1 MLSRSETMTPR
12 PRPPAQMRRSSNSR
26 QNLQLAAQGA
36 SPPPP
41 YASSVTFPMPELSE
55 AVRSRKPSYL
65 GSPMPATLQMVGRS
79 QPSTPDAGAAQDTDW
94 LNEQSREELAELLVK
109 ADDLIKERETE
120 LGVTS
125 AVCKSLLESNVTLKN
140 KHDALVARLP
150 STPRHSPPLSH
161 ASLSVLEYGGHGQDA
176 SFDSNHSNSSRVY
189 LKRHAR
195 RISIS
200 PNDISVLADQNAE
213 LMQKL
218 ETLES
223 EALTADRSGR
233 RALKQLEREL
243 QLLREE
249 LEKTQARS
257 EALEKTAQAG
267 TEKIVEEM
275 WRKKKERE
283 AKFRAMRK
291 NGTASGRSDDGATR
305 DFAPAGFFSKSVVS
319 PSSSVEFPQ
328 DDEDEE
334 GEDSYGAERSFEH
347 PQQVLVAQLLKK
359 IQELED
365 TNTRILHQQSETA
378 DRLHAVQRETE
389 SISKVY
395 ECFSAENGV
404 EWEVVGEDGTKSPM
418 EGTIRF
424 KSFRRS
430 LETQDEG
437 GVDIMSSLA
446 LPRKTRKSVL
456 NLFGAAQHQQNEP
469 VPSSLSLPCGTT
481 FSDLG
486 LGLGS
491 QAPSEYD
498 SDASSPR
505 QTLEAELGSDFVE
518 GAGADP
524 FLDHRRSLYDISFS
538 APDSPSPS
546 PTALHSRSLVGR
558 VSDARAA
565 AARSGSLSNAL
576 QLSVEPASPSAHEH
590 EQDDGTSTE
599 MEMGSVNGRGK
610 ARYRRMSQTLFLRT
624 SRWVDGRF
632 ASTSSSSSSHLAAA
646 AASSTSEGES
656 GGVGGLPSLLPRRL
670 SSALDVVME
679 SFAGAGVGASH
690 HASANPE
697 DALHSPSAT
706 SVMSEAEDNTVVLD
720 DGANQTQEREQE
732 QSKMVRFVLEVWM
745 WLQFAIIIVVFLWA
759 MARRGPK
766 SVLGEGDKRAVV
778 KRRR

>member
-1 MLSRSETMTPR
+1 MLSTSATMNLTPR
-12 PRPPAQMRRSSNSR
+12 PRPPAQLRRSSNSR
-26 QNLQLAAQGA
+26 QQLAQGV

-41 YASSVTFPMPELSE
+41 YASSLAFPMPERPEL
-55 AVRSRKPSYL
+55 VRSRKPSYL
-65 GSPMPATLQMVGRS
+65 GSALPATLQMVSRS
-79 QPSTPDAGAAQDTDW
+79 QPSTPNAGAEQDQDTDW

-150 STPRHSPPLSH
+150 PTPRASPPPLH
-161 ASLSVLEYGGHGQDA
+161 ASLSISEDGGHGQDA
-176 SFDSNHSNSSRVY
+176 SSDSNHSVY
-189 LKRHAR
+189 FKRHTR

-213 LMQKL
+213 LMDKL
-218 ETLES
+218 QNLES
-223 EALTADRSGR
+223 EALTADRTGR

-257 EALEKTAQAG
+257 EALEQTAQAG

-291 NGTASGRSDDGATR
+291 NGTTGRSADGTVR
-305 DFAPAGFFSKSVVS
+305 DFAPAGFFSKTALS
-319 PSSSVEFPQ
+319 PSSSVEFPRN
-328 DDEDEE
+328 DDEEE
-334 GEDSYGAERSFEH
+334 EDSYGAEHSFEH
-347 PQQVLVAQLLKK
+347 PQQALVAQLLGK
-359 IQELED
+359 IQELEE

-404 EWEVVGEDGTKSPM
+404 EWEVVGEDGIKSPM

-430 LETQDEG
+430 LEVPDEEG
-437 GVDIMSSLA
+437 NVDLVSSFA

-456 NLFGAAQHQQNEP
+456 DLFGAAQQQQNESGVSMSGFP
-469 VPSSLSLPCGTT
+469 PSDPATGSEIYPLRYDLS
-481 FSDLG
+481 D
-486 LGLGS
+486 LGS

-498 SDASSPR
+498 SDATPP
-505 QTLEAELGSDFVE
+505 QTLQAELGSDFLYR
-518 GAGADP
+518 AGADP

-538 APDSPSPS
+538 APDSPSPTPS
-546 PTALHSRSLVGR
+546 PTHNRSLVGR
-558 VSDARAA
+558 VAA
-565 AARSGSLSNAL
+565 VRGASVSSSHGNAL
-576 QLSVEPASPSAHEH
+576 QLNVEPASPPPP
-590 EQDDGTSTE
+590 DDSTE
-599 MEMGSVNGRGK
+599 TETGSLPGRSK
-610 ARYRRMSQTLFLRT
+610 DRNRRMSQTLFLRT

-632 ASTSSSSSSHLAAA
+632 STTSSSSSHFADVSDGSDMALE
-646 AASSTSEGES
+646 STPRR
-656 GGVGGLPSLLPRRL
+656 GVVGLPSLLPRRL

-679 SFAGAGVGASH
+679 SFAGPA
-690 HASANPE
+690 HARIEDSALP
-697 DALHSPSAT
+697 SPSAT
-706 SVMSEAEDNTVVLD
+706 SMVSEVEDNTVVLD
-720 DGANQTQEREQE
+720 AQDGEGQQTQAQTK
-732 QSKMVRFVLEVWM
+732 QAALVRFVLELWM
-745 WLQFAIIIVVFLWA
+745 WLQFGIIIVVFLWA
-759 MARRGPK
+759 MAKRGPK
-766 SVLGEGDKRAVV
+766 SVLGE
-778 KRRR
+778 

>member
-12 PRPPAQMRRSSNSR
+12 PRPPAQMRRTSNNSR

-41 YASSVTFPMPELSE
+41 YASSATFPMAELPEL
-55 AVRSRKPSYL
+55 VRSRKPSYL

-79 QPSTPDAGAAQDTDW
+79 QPPTPDGAAEQDTDW

-150 STPRHSPPLSH
+150 PTPRHSPPPSH
-161 ASLSVLEYGGHGQDA
+161 ASLSTLEYGGHGQDA

-189 LKRHAR
+189 FKRHAR

-223 EALTADRSGR
+223 EALTADRTGR

-243 QLLREE
+243 QLLRDE

-257 EALEKTAQAG
+257 EALEKTAQVG

-291 NGTASGRSDDGATR
+291 NGTAGRSVDGGAVR
-305 DFAPAGFFSKSVVS
+305 DFAPAGFFSKSVLS
-319 PSSSVEFPQ
+319 PSSSVEFPR
-328 DDEDEE
+328 DDDDEE
-334 GEDSYGAERSFEH
+334 GEDSYGAEHSFEH
-347 PQQVLVAQLLKK
+347 PQQALVAQLLGK

-365 TNTRILHQQSETA
+365 TNARIIHQQSETA
-378 DRLHAVQRETE
+378 DKLHAVQRETE

-437 GVDIMSSLA
+437 GLDMLSSLA
-446 LPRKTRKSVL
+446 LPRKARKSVL
-456 NLFGAAQHQQNEP
+456 DLFGAASQQQNEP
-469 VPSSLSLPCGTT
+469 GPQSSDT
-481 FSDLG
+481 FSSATGSEIHPLRYDLSDLG

-505 QTLEAELGSDFVE
+505 QTLQAELGSDFVE

-538 APDSPSPS
+538 APDSSPSPS
-546 PTALHSRSLVGR
+546 PTATHNRSLVGR

-565 AARSGSLSNAL
+565 AARSSAPNAL
-576 QLSVEPASPSAHEH
+576 QLSVEPASPSAHE
-590 EQDDGTSTE
+590 QDDGTSTE
-599 MEMGSVNGRGK
+599 TETGSLNERSKV
-610 ARYRRMSQTLFLRT
+610 RYRRMSQTLFLRT

-632 ASTSSSSSSHLAAA
+632 GST
-646 AASSTSEGES
+646 
-656 GGVGGLPSLLPRRL
+656 GVVGLPSLLPRRL

-679 SFAGAGVGASH
+679 SFGGAGAGASH
-690 HASANPE
+690 HANPD
-697 DALHSPSAT
+697 DALPSPSAT
-706 SVMSEAEDNTVVLD
+706 SMMSEAEDNTVVLD
-720 DGANQTQEREQE
+720 DGANQTQAREQE

-745 WLQFAIIIVVFLWA
+745 WLQFGIIIVVFLWA

-766 SVLGEGDKRAVV
+766 SVLGEGERRAVV